1 MHGQRGGGQDVV
13 VRADSVQPHNRYPS
27 AGFIRKETHS
37 ETATQF
43 YIRLDGNH
51 DGVGVTKLRYYRA
64 TRRDADVATWS
75 IVLKKSEFS
84 AVEVGACS
92 TGHDAFVVKFIMPAP
107 RIRNVSYPQAKQ
119 CASVEVPKA
128 MFPAVKPNRMIEW
141 SRHQIWLLVG
151 QFRARSNHSHF
162 SLSTGRLANE
172 PTHHPVRQP
181 PQ

>member
-1 MHGQRGGGQDVV
+1 M
-13 VRADSVQPHNRYPS
+13 QPHNRYPS
-27 AGFIRKETHS
+27 AGFIRRKETHS

-128 MFPAVKPNRMIEW
+128 MFPAVKPNQMIEG

-151 QFRARSNHSHF
+151 QFRACSNHSHF
-162 SLSTGRLANE
+162 SLSTGRLPNE

>member
-1 MHGQRGGGQDVV
+1 
-13 VRADSVQPHNRYPS
+13 VQPHNRYPS
-27 AGFIRKETHS
+27 AGFIRRKETHS
-37 ETATQF
+37 EIATQF

-119 CASVEVPKA
+119 WRICRGSQGYVPCSKA
-128 MFPAVKPNRMIEW
+128 NSLGAHLTAQVSSPHPSRSSFPPY
-141 SRHQIWLLVG
+141 G
-151 QFRARSNHSHF
+151 
-162 SLSTGRLANE
+162 
-172 PTHHPVRQP
+172 
-181 PQ
+181 